1 MHESCFLYH
10 SPVKRT
16 RAPWERVA
24 SRNGAGNIQDEP
36 GASFVPGNK
45 YSKGTN
51 TDVV

>member
-1 MHESCFLYH
+1 MASC
-10 SPVKRT
+10 KKCRT
-16 RAPWERVA
+16 ILTEMADSKA
-24 SRNGAGNIQDEP
+24 GAGNIQDEP